1 MKITKNGISVVKP
14 TSKNIKVLTLCLF
27 VVVCFL
33 SSCGNNGQEELSDD
47 INNNDSVLAFDR
59 YADEPIETMVLN
71 EKTFYKELVSNGK
84 AVAQHSAELHFGTSG
99 RIAHIWVKN
108 GEYVHKGQ
116 RIAQIDSFRLE
127 HLLAQAKNNMLQ
139 SKLDFLDIL
148 IGRGYSI
155 DTLSDIPAEEI
166 ELAQIKSGYNKFVI
180 AYEMAEKDLH
190 EATLIAPFDGVI
202 ANITSKENNMISPDN
217 TFCYIMDDKYQE
229 ILFSVLESEM
239 SFVKKGN
246 AVMIQPFAEAPPKE
260 PLWGTVT
267 EINPYIESNGMI
279 KVKAIVKNNGQ
290 ILEGMNVN
298 VLLRH
303 PQEHCLVIPKS
314 AVVIRAGK
322 NVVFTKVDGKAQWNY
337 VEILTEN
344 SDSCAIVPRS
354 KKYEG
359 LSIGDTVIV
368 SGNLNMNHDMEL

>member
-1 MKITKNGISVVKP
+1 MAIPASIS
-14 TSKNIKVLTLCLF
+14 IKVLTLCLF
-27 VVVCFL
+27 AAVCFL
-33 SSCGNNGQEELSDD
+33 GSCDNNGHENHSDD
-47 INNNDSVLAFDR
+47 INNNDSALAFDR
-59 YADEPIETMVLN
+59 YADEPIETMVLS
-71 EKTFYKELVSNGK
+71 EKTFYKELASNGK

-116 RIAQIDSFRLE
+116 RIAQIDSYRLE

-155 DTLSDIPAEEI
+155 DTLSDIPVEEI

-217 TFCYIMDDKYQE
+217 TFCYIMDDRYQE
-229 ILFSVLESEM
+229 VLFSVLESEM

-246 AVMIQPFAEAPPKE
+246 AVMIQPFADENPQE

-267 EINPYIESNGMI
+267 EINPYIENNGMM
-279 KVKAIVKNNGQ
+279 KVKALVKNNGQ

-298 VLLRH
+298 VVLRH

-344 SDSCAIVPRS
+344 SDSCAVVPRS

-359 LSIGDTVIV
+359 LSNGDTVIV